1 MELTADELDK
11 FSGLDL
17 ALHPQADQTYSFSH
31 ACPQLHD
38 DGCAIYFDGQPKDC
52 SSYQCHTLKQLSD
65 GKIDPTMA
73 HQRIQRI
80 KQQIGVVL
88 ERLQPGKPEKTN
100 LQDSIRS
107 WLKEKRYEQ
116 DPALLNAIRN
126 LLTDID
132 RDIHSQE
139 RLLPKL
145 PSEQK
150 GTADR

>member
-1 MELTADELDK
+1 M
-11 FSGLDL
+11 
-17 ALHPQADQTYSFSH
+17 
-31 ACPQLHD
+31 
-38 DGCAIYFDGQPKDC
+38 
-52 SSYQCHTLKQLSD
+52 
-65 GKIDPTMA
+65 
-73 HQRIQRI
+73 QRI
-80 KQQIGVVL
+80 KQQIGMVL

-107 WLKEKRYEQ
+107 WLKENKYEQ
-116 DPALLNAIRN
+116 DPALLDAIRN

-145 PSEQK
+145 PSEHK

>member
-1 MELTADELDK
+1 
-11 FSGLDL
+11 
-17 ALHPQADQTYSFSH
+17 
-31 ACPQLHD
+31 
-38 DGCAIYFDGQPKDC
+38 
-52 SSYQCHTLKQLSD
+52 
-65 GKIDPTMA
+65 MA
-73 HQRIQRI
+73 HQRMQRI

-132 RDIHSQE
+132 RDIHSQK

-145 PSEQK
+145 PGKQK
-150 GTADR
+150 GTADQQIIFIIK